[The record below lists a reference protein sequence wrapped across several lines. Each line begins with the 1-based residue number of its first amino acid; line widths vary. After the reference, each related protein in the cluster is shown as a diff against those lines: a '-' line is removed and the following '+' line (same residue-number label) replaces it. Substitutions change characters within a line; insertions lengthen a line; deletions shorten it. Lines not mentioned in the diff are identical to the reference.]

1 MTDQKNLQ
9 AMKDESIAEIK
20 NMLHE
25 MEHLYENVKGET
37 QEHTKEAKA
46 KLKDRIAQARRKVE
60 AYEVDAKQK
69 ASAALHR
76 LVLTPKKTLK
86 RPQALWRRQRFYW
99 GFWRIKACA
108 NKL

>member
-46 KLKDRIAQARRKVE
+46 KLKDRIAQAHRKVE
-60 AYEVDAKQK
+60 AYESDAKQK
-69 ASAALHR
+69 ASAALHKTSAYAKKIPAATKGIEAAAT
-76 LVLTPKKTLK
+76 VLCGVLAYKRVPK
-86 RPQALWRRQRFYW
+86 
-99 GFWRIKACA
+99 
-108 NKL
+108 

>member
-9 AMKDESIAEIK
+9 ALKDESIAEIK

-69 ASAALHR
+69 ASAALHKTSAYAKENPKATTGIVAAAT
-76 LVLTPKKTLK
+76 VLLGVLAYKSVRK
-86 RPQALWRRQRFYW
+86 
-99 GFWRIKACA
+99 
-108 NKL
+108 